1 MWEVTEWLFLTAVFE
16 MTKDVIIKLNLRQ
29 SILRHDTESTI
40 YFFNLVNCNLDFIKI
55 SVSGF

>member
-40 YFFNLVNCNLDFIKI
+40 YFLNLVNCNLDFIKI